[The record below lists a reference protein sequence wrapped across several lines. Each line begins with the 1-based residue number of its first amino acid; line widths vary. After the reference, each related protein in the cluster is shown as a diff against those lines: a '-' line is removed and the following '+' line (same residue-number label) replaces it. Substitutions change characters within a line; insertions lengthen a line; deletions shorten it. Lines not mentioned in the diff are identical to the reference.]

1 MEEKSQEQRIEI
13 KMSTQLVQEILNYLQ
28 TKPYIEVFQLISK
41 IISTS
46 K

>member
-1 MEEKSQEQRIEI
+1 MEEKSQELKMEI
-13 KMSTQLVQEILNYLQ
+13 KMSAQLVQEILNYLQ
-28 TKPYIEVFQLISK
+28 TKPYVEVFQLISN